1 MISSDADGVVLGRT
15 GAIRLGVDVIGDPL
29 EHRDPKLDWLTT
41 REKNCLSQLWIFRS
55 KVTHF

>member
-1 MISSDADGVVLGRT
+1 MIASDADGVVLGRT

-41 REKNCLSQLWIFRS
+41 REKKPLIPAMDFP
-55 KVTHF
+55 